1 MPTSACSSSDK
12 PLRLFMLRYGKWGP
26 PVKDSR
32 GFIVY
37 FDDKERAKR
46 NRDELN
52 TGLDRPI
59 FVVSHGPDHQP
70 KSERKSKCEPRC

>member
-1 MPTSACSSSDK
+1 MPTSASSSTDNR

-37 FDDKERAKR
+37 FDNKEKAKR
-46 NRDELN
+46 TRDELN

-70 KSERKSKCEPRC
+70 KSERK

>member
-1 MPTSACSSSDK
+1 MSTSASSSTDE
-12 PLRLFMLRYGKWGP
+12 LRLFCLRYGKYGP
-26 PVKDSR
+26 KVRDSR
-32 GFIVY
+32 GFIIY

-59 FVVSHGPDHQP
+59 FVVSHGPDHIP
-70 KSERKSKCEPRC
+70 KSERK

>member
-1 MPTSACSSSDK
+1 MPTSAFSSDE
-12 PLRLFMLRYGKWGP
+12 PLRLFCLRYGKRGP
-26 PVKDSR
+26 PVRNSL
-32 GFIVY
+32 GHIIY

-52 TGLDRPI
+52 TGLDQPI

-70 KSERKSKCEPRC
+70 KSVRKIKCEPLC

>member
-12 PLRLFMLRYGKWGP
+12 PLRLFMLRYGKYGP
-26 PVKDSR
+26 LVKDSR

-70 KSERKSKCEPRC
+70 KSERKSKCEPPF

>member
-1 MPTSACSSSDK
+1 MSMSACSSSDK
-12 PLRLFMLRYGKWGP
+12 PLRLFCLRYGKWGP

>member
-1 MPTSACSSSDK
+1 MPTSASSSTDNR

-37 FDDKERAKR
+37 FDNKEKAKR
-46 NRDELN
+46 TRDELN

-59 FVVSHGPDHQP
+59 FVVSHGPDHRP
-70 KSERKSKCEPRC
+70 KSERK

>member
-1 MPTSACSSSDK
+1 MTTNVSSSTDNQPL
-12 PLRLFMLRYGKWGP
+12 PLRLFCLRYGKYGP
-26 PVKDSR
+26 KVRDSR
-32 GFIVY
+32 GFIIY

-59 FVVSHGPDHQP
+59 FVVSHGPDHIP
-70 KSERKSKCEPRC
+70 KSERK